1 MYYSLKLTVCSSVF
15 LTCIWGSK
23 KYCVSSGWCAPS
35 DGHFSYTTKTE
46 LFSQT
51 ACHKAHIAPLTRV
64 HAISQHQSW
73 FPLVLK
79 RAFSNPVQRKVRQ
92 KCGCDEG
99 HRPLRL
105 HFLPI
110 ATWVWQW
117 AHRSSTIEFKGQ
129 TRPQCTG
136 FFCTACTDDALLQVT
151 CTFRDWPCFCSLR
164 KISV

>member
-1 MYYSLKLTVCSSVF
+1 MRTVRW
-15 LTCIWGSK
+15 TI
-23 KYCVSSGWCAPS
+23 P
-35 DGHFSYTTKTE
+35 YTTKTE

-51 ACHKAHIAPLTRV
+51 ACHKTHIAPLTRV

-73 FPLVLK
+73 FPLELK

-92 KCGCDEG
+92 KCGCDVG

-136 FFCTACTDDALLQVT
+136 FSCTACTDAALLQVT
-151 CTFRDWPCFCSLR
+151 CTFRDWSCFLQLTQNLCIKDTGFRRGS
-164 KISV
+164 SSNDGFS